1 MKIYFEFIFIINYLL
16 DFMILYGTK
25 RLLKINKSIIN
36 IFLGSLIGSLT
47 TFILFIKIN
56 TISLLLIKIIISIIM
71 IIISFGKNNIIK
83 NLFYFYLISITVGG
97 LMYLLDLNKNYYF
110 QILITIIITPI
121 IIIILIKELAKLKEI
136 NTNKYLVDIY
146 INRKKYHLEGFID
159 TGNRLTSPIKKEAI
173 ILVNLKINTNKI
185 IYVPYKALNTKG
197 IIPCIKPD
205 KLIINNKE
213 YNN

>member
-56 TISLLLIKIIISIIM
+56 TISLLLIKI
-71 IIISFGKNNIIK
+71 
-83 NLFYFYLISITVGG
+83 
-97 LMYLLDLNKNYYF
+97 LLDLNKNYYF

-213 YNN
+213 YNNYLIGLAKDKFSINGLNCILPYKLKEDLC

>member
-1 MKIYFEFIFIINYLL
+1 
-16 DFMILYGTK
+16 
-25 RLLKINKSIIN
+25 
-36 IFLGSLIGSLT
+36 
-47 TFILFIKIN
+47 
-56 TISLLLIKIIISIIM
+56 
-71 IIISFGKNNIIK
+71 
-83 NLFYFYLISITVGG
+83 
-97 LMYLLDLNKNYYF
+97 MYLLDLNKNYYF

-213 YNN
+213 YNNYLIGLAKDKFSINGLNCILPYKLKEDLC